1 MTQSHDSSSTREV
14 RRLLSRRGVL
24 GGMIA
29 APVVL
34 KGFSPAYAQ
43 SMRKVK
49 MAAQNPLQLSDY
61 PAFIAQ
67 RFGMFKKHGIDAEFV
82 LAANAMLPLLAG
94 EIDITTVGSLN
105 GLLPINRKQDFQFI
119 ATTISKVTAS
129 IIVRPDSP
137 IAPIAHKWP
146 DVFTAL
152 RGKQL
157 GVTIPGGLNDLV
169 ARFVSNK
176 AGLKPDKD
184 ITITPAGD
192 AVVLMGNL
200 EKGLYDAAMQVS
212 PLFERAV
219 ERKVAVTVMDFYK
232 GEGPNPEINL
242 IGGGSPGTRK
252 SFAEKNPDLI
262 NAYIQS
268 MQEAVEFA
276 AKPDNRKEMLTVIAS
291 ELKVEPATLE
301 RPIETFIA
309 AVARNVKFSR
319 AQWDVSVDV
328 MKVNGIIQDA
338 PAYEDGVYVGAR
350 A

>member
-1 MTQSHDSSSTREV
+1 MTRKTDKLPVVDTRSAV
-14 RRLLSRRGVL
+14 SRRIVL
-24 GGMIA
+24 SGMVA

-34 KGFSPAYAQ
+34 KGFSPVRAQ
-43 SMRKVK
+43 SLRNVK

-67 RFGMFKKHGIDAEFV
+67 QFGMFKKNGLNAEFT

-119 ATTISKVTAS
+119 ATTVEKVTAS

-146 DVFTAL
+146 DVFHAL

-169 ARFVSNK
+169 ARFVSAK

-219 ERKVAVTVMDFYK
+219 ERKVAVTVMEFYK

-242 IGGGSPGTRK
+242 IGGASPGTRK
-252 SFAEKNPDLI
+252 SLAEKDPDLI
-262 NAYIQS
+262 NAYIRS

-276 AKPDNRKEMLTVIAS
+276 VKPENKKEMIAVIAK
-291 ELKVEPATLE
+291 ELKTEVATLE
-301 RPIETFIA
+301 RPMETFIA
-309 AVARNVKFSR
+309 AVARNVKFPR
-319 AQWDVSVDV
+319 AQWDVAVDV
-328 MKVNGIIQDA
+328 MKVNGIIQEA
-338 PAYEDGVYVGAR
+338 PSYEDGVFVGAR
-350 A
+350 S